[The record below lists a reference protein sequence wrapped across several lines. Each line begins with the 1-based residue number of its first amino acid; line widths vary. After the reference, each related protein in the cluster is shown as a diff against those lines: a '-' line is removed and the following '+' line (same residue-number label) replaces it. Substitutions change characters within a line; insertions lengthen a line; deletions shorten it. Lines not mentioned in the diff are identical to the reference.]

1 MKMDFYTSKGYLF
14 LSKKRRFRT
23 VPIGNKP
30 VFITL
35 SIPRVGC
42 EDCGVVRQV
51 KVKFADQRRS
61 YTRSFE
67 RYVLDLCK
75 HMTIQDVA
83 RHLNVGWDMIKDI
96 QKRHLL
102 KHYAKPKLKHLRFPA
117 VDEIS
122 IGKGHRY
129 LTVVLDLESG
139 AVVFVG
145 DGKGTDALNPFFK
158 RLRRSEA
165 KIDAV
170 AVDMS
175 QAYIQAIK
183 PHLKDA
189 AIVFDHFH
197 VVKRQRST
205 T

>member
-1 MKMDFYTSKGYLF
+1 
-14 LSKKRRFRT
+14 
-23 VPIGNKP
+23 
-30 VFITL
+30 
-35 SIPRVGC
+35 
-42 EDCGVVRQV
+42 
-51 KVKFADQRRS
+51 
-61 YTRSFE
+61 
-67 RYVLDLCK
+67 
-75 HMTIQDVA
+75 MTIQDVA

-122 IGKGHRY
+122 VAKGHRY

-175 QAYIQAIK
+175 EEQTGEAMGVGESTDITKMTVSQLQVQAKQPGIGIARTKSDFLWIIKEKNSDEDLDQLNGKTLYNRVSELYISRLRTK
-183 PHLKDA
+183 ENFVRLLSSWS
-189 AIVFDHFH
+189 FL
-197 VVKRQRST
+197 RL
-205 T
+205 

>member
-96 QKRHLL
+96 SEKTL
-102 KHYAKPKLKHLRFPA
+102 AETLRQA
-117 VDEIS
+117 EIETS
-122 IGKGHRY
+122 
-129 LTVVLDLESG
+129 
-139 AVVFVG
+139 
-145 DGKGTDALNPFFK
+145 ALPGC
-158 RLRRSEA
+158 R
-165 KIDAV
+165 
-170 AVDMS
+170 
-175 QAYIQAIK
+175 
-183 PHLKDA
+183 
-189 AIVFDHFH
+189 
-197 VVKRQRST
+197 
-205 T
+205 